1 MVATRLL
8 WGKGG
13 EDQPVPTWDAA
24 LYARHS
30 SVQQQWAR
38 ELIAKLNLRGQEH
51 VLDIGSGDGKV
62 SIEIAAAVP
71 NGSVLGI
78 DNSDDMIRYAAAQY
92 AHVPNLRFATGDA
105 KAIGFREKFDVVF
118 SSAALHWVVDHR
130 SVLRGIA
137 ASLRPGGRVLLQMG
151 GKGNAAGV
159 LAAVEHVVAQAEW
172 ANSFVGFEFPYGFYG
187 PQEYLPW
194 LAEAGLRAIR
204 VELIAKDMVHADA
217 EAFAGWFRTTW
228 MPWTQRV
235 GKDRREDFVAQVMRS
250 YLAAHPA
257 DTQGRVRVAM
267 SRLEVEAV
275 EQRNQ

>member
-1 MVATRLL
+1 M
-8 WGKGG
+8 
-13 EDQPVPTWDAA
+13 PTWDAA

-62 SIEIAAAVP
+62 STEIAAAVP

-78 DNSDDMIRYAAAQY
+78 DNSEDMIRYAAAQY
-92 AHVPNLRFATGDA
+92 SHVPNLRFATGDA
-105 KAIGFREKFDVVF
+105 KAINLPEKFDVIF
-118 SSAALHWVVDHR
+118 SNAVLHWVVDHR
-130 SVLRGIA
+130 AVLRSIA
-137 ASLRPGGRVLLQMG
+137 GSLRPGGRVLLQMG
-151 GKGNAAGV
+151 GKGNAAAV
-159 LAAVEHVVAQAEW
+159 LAAVEHVIAREEW
-172 ANSFVGFEFPYGFYG
+172 SDSFVGFEFPYGFYG

-204 VELIAKDMVHADA
+204 VELIAKDMVHADR

-235 GKDRREDFVAQVMRS
+235 AKERREEFVAQVMQT

-257 DTQGRVRVAM
+257 ADQGRVHVAM

-275 EQRNQ
+275 ENRNP